1 MRFLPTVL
9 SLVLLSLPAFS
20 ASADDMTFTE
30 RCEQEIRD
38 LHAFLQQWS
47 VGELPNTDDAYARFG
62 DALAPDFSMVD
73 TDGSV
78 VSRDAIVGGVRGAH
92 NRWPGGGSIGIGEVQ
107 PVMVQ
112 GDVAVLTYIEHHEF
126 DAGEGR
132 KMSMRRSSV
141 TFHDDADGP
150 NGVRWKHLQET
161 WIMAPHAVCPDHGSG
176 KACDHHGDGGHGDH
190 NMHGDHDMQE
200 AHPGNQGHHA
210 EMKDAAQCGDEW
222 THSGE
227 SGTGHDDH
235 ASHDDYAGHTAH
247 GDAGHGEM
255 GHGDHNSPGFQ
266 HDFSDVER
274 WAKIFDD
281 PERVDWQKPEH
292 IIDLMKVEPGMH
304 VADLGAGTGFFLGY
318 LSVAVG
324 EGGKVQ
330 ALDVAD
336 SLVDHMRER
345 AAEAGWDNVTSRL
358 VATDDPAFEPGSM
371 DRVLI
376 VDVWHHIS
384 NRADYAERL
393 LAGLSPT
400 GQVVVVDFTLDS
412 PEGPPKQHR
421 MAPEQVVAELEAG
434 GLKAWVVEDEDLPRQ
449 YVVVASRP

>member
-1 MRFLPTVL
+1 MRHLPTIL
-9 SLVLLSLPAFS
+9 SLVLLSLPAVS
-20 ASADDMTFTE
+20 ASADDMSFAE
-30 RCEQEIRD
+30 RCEQEIHD
-38 LHAFLQQWS
+38 LHTFLEQWS
-47 VGELPNTDDAYARFG
+47 VGELPDTDEAYARFS
-62 DALAPDFSMVD
+62 DALAPDFSLID

-78 VSRDAIVGGVRGAH
+78 VPRDALVTGLRGAH
-92 NRWPGGGSIGIGEVQ
+92 KRWPGGGSIGIGEVQ
-107 PVMVQ
+107 QVMVQ
-112 GDVAVLTYIEHHEF
+112 GDVAVFTYVEHHDF

-132 KMSMRRSSV
+132 KMSMRRSTV

-161 WIMAPHAVCPDHGSG
+161 WIKAPHAVCPDHGSG
-176 KACDHHGDGGHGDH
+176 ESCDHHGK
-190 NMHGDHDMQE
+190 MHGEMHGEMHGADGEPKEMHE
-200 AHPGNQGHHA
+200 AHHGSHA
-210 EMKDAAQCGDEW
+210 DKKDGEW

-227 SGTGHDDH
+227 SGTGH
-235 ASHDDYAGHTAH
+235 AGHAAH
-247 GDAGHGEM
+247 GDSGHGAHGEL

-292 IIDLMKVEPGMH
+292 IIDLMNIEPGMH

-324 EGGKVQ
+324 ESGKVQ

-336 SLVDHMRER
+336 TLVDHMRER

-384 NRADYAERL
+384 NRADYSEKL

-400 GQVVVVDFTLDS
+400 GQVVVIDFTLDS
-412 PEGPPKQHR
+412 PEGPPKKHR
-421 MAPEQVVAELEAG
+421 MAPEKVVAELEAG
-434 GLKAWVVEDEDLPRQ
+434 GLKAWIVENEELPRQ
-449 YVVVASRP
+449 YVVVAARP

>member
-1 MRFLPTVL
+1 
-9 SLVLLSLPAFS
+9 
-20 ASADDMTFTE
+20 MTFAE
-30 RCEQEIRD
+30 RSEQEVRD
-38 LHAFLQQWS
+38 LHVFFQQWS
-47 VGELPNTDDAYARFG
+47 TGDLPNTDEAYARFG
-62 DALAPDFSMVD
+62 DALAPDFSLID

-78 VSRDAIVGGVRGAH
+78 VSRDDLVSGLRGAH
-92 NRWPGGGSIGIGEVQ
+92 NRWPGGGSIGISEVQ

-112 GDVAVLTYIEHHEF
+112 GDIAVLTYVEHHDF
-126 DAGEGR
+126 DGGEGR
-132 KMSMRRSSV
+132 KMSARRSTV

-176 KACDHHGDGGHGDH
+176 KSCDHHGGHGEH
-190 NMHGDHDMQE
+190 KMHGEHDMHD
-200 AHPGNQGHHA
+200 AHHGGQDQA
-210 EMKDAAQCGDEW
+210 DDEW

-227 SGTGHDDH
+227 SGTGHDAH
-235 ASHDDYAGHTAH
+235 AGQAAH

-255 GHGDHNSPGFQ
+255 GHGEMAHGDHNSPGFQ

-292 IIDLMKVEPGMH
+292 IIDLMNIESGMH

-324 EGGKVQ
+324 ESGKVQ

-336 SLVDHMRER
+336 TLVDHMRER

-371 DRVLI
+371 DRILI

-384 NRADYAERL
+384 NRADYAEKL
-393 LAGLSPT
+393 LAALSPT
-400 GQVVVVDFTLDS
+400 GQVVVIDFTLDS

-421 MAPEQVVAELEAG
+421 MAPEKVVAELEAG
-434 GLKAWVVEDEDLPRQ
+434 GLEAWVVENEELPRQ
-449 YVVVASRP
+449 YVVMASRP